1 MAVCTICFHYAIDF
15 YGKCIKNWKYRHS
28 KGRLYHLGVLKDM
41 SSSWNRFIKN
51 VKNSKKTT
59 QFEEREILVNQRE
72 LNEHLR
78 KNLQIVKEALGNS
91 SDLAIREF
99 KMGKPSFHPVA
110 IVYINGLTDMEVV
123 SNFMI
128 ERLMNYADHTDEAA
142 PQSPMPLFTEIKEH
156 ILSVG
161 TIKEITDMDKLLH
174 SLLSGES
181 ILLMDDCNH
190 ALSCSAQ
197 GGELRA
203 ITEPTSEPA
212 VRGPK
217 ESFVEALITNT
228 AMVRHRIKSPNL
240 WVETMKLGKITQN
253 DVSMMYVNGIVN
265 DKLLTEVKER
275 LGKIEA
281 DEIIGAN
288 TIEEWINDDV
298 WTLWPTT
305 FITERPDV
313 VAGQLLEGRVVI
325 FVDGTPDALILPA
338 TWIEFF
344 QTAED
349 YYLRWN
355 IASFLRVLRII
366 AFLITLLGPAL
377 FIAFIAYHPE
387 LIPTPLL
394 INLTAQRQ
402 GIPFPIFIEALLM
415 EFTFE
420 VLREAGVRMPRP
432 VGQAVSIVGA
442 LVLGDAAVSAGIVS
456 SAMVIVV
463 AGTAIA
469 SFTIPHYSMMDAV
482 RLFRFLM
489 MVLAASFGLYGI
501 GLGVMALVAH
511 TCSIRSFGIPYLT
524 PFAPLILTDW
534 KDTFVRVPKPFL
546 STRPRLINQKKIKRT
561 GSTQNLGPSPRDNR
575 TQE

>member
-1 MAVCTICFHYAIDF
+1 
-15 YGKCIKNWKYRHS
+15 
-28 KGRLYHLGVLKDM
+28 
-41 SSSWNRFIKN
+41 
-51 VKNSKKTT
+51 
-59 QFEEREILVNQRE
+59 
-72 LNEHLR
+72 
-78 KNLQIVKEALGNS
+78 
-91 SDLAIREF
+91 
-99 KMGKPSFHPVA
+99 MGKPSLHKVA
-110 IVYINGLTDMEVV
+110 IIYINGLADMQVV
-123 SNFMI
+123 SNFII
-128 ERLMNYADHTDEAA
+128 ERLMNHVDHTDDDT
-142 PQSPMPLFTEIKEH
+142 PPSSMQLFTDIKEH

-161 TIKEITDMDKLLH
+161 TIEDITDMDKLLH
-174 SLLSGES
+174 SLLSGQT
-181 ILLMDDCNH
+181 ILLIDGRNQ

-203 ITEPTSEPA
+203 ITEPMTEPA

-217 ESFVEALITNT
+217 ESFVESLITNT

-240 WVETMKLGKITQN
+240 WVETMKLGEITQTE
-253 DVSMMYVNGIVN
+253 VSMMYVKGIVN

-281 DEIIGAN
+281 DEIVGSN
-288 TIEEWINDDV
+288 TIEEWINDDT
-298 WTLWPTT
+298 WTLWPTM
-305 FITERPDV
+305 FVTERPDV
-313 VAGQLLEGRVVI
+313 VAGELLEGRVVI
-325 FVDGTPDALILPA
+325 FVDGTPNPLILPA
-338 TWIEFF
+338 TWIQFF

-355 IASFLRVLRII
+355 IASFLRCLRII

-377 FIAFIAYHPE
+377 FIAFISYHPE

-489 MVLAASFGLYGI
+489 MILAASFGLYGI
-501 GLGVMALVAH
+501 GLGVIVLVAH
-511 TCSIRSFGIPYLT
+511 TCSIRSFGIPYLA
-524 PFAPLILTDW
+524 PFAPLIFADW
-534 KDTFVRVPKPFL
+534 KDAFIRLPKPFL
-546 STRPRLINQKKIKRT
+546 STRPRLINQTKIKRT
-561 GSTQNLGPSPRDNR
+561 GSSKNLGPSPRENR